1 LWAGGAAVQ
10 PSGHIE
16 RSDIAG
22 MRAYA
27 DELQGRFQRLTT
39 EGPEIHQRARAVQV
53 TEKSPDGFISVT
65 VGARGEL
72 IRLDLDPRIY
82 RRPDSRQLADA
93 ITDTIKAAGA
103 KAQEQV
109 LDLFEPLVPREEMQL
124 HMDGNLEGV
133 LERMAGQMLG
143 KG

>member
-1 LWAGGAAVQ
+1 MEPTGREE
-10 PSGHIE
+10 H
-16 RSDIAG
+16 SDLAG

-27 DELQGRFQRLTT
+27 DELQGRFQKMAT
-39 EGPEIHQRARAVQV
+39 EGPKLQERARTIQV
-53 TEKSPDGFISVT
+53 TEKSPDGLISAT

-82 RRPDSRQLADA
+82 RQPDSRELADT
-93 ITDTIKAAGA
+93 ITDTIKAAGV

-109 LDLFEPLVPREEMQL
+109 LEVFEPLVPREEMQL
-124 HMDGNLEGV
+124 HMDGNIEGV
-133 LERMAGQMLG
+133 LERMADQMHG

>member
-1 LWAGGAAVQ
+1 MQ

-109 LDLFEPLVPREEMQL
+109 LDLFEPLIPREELQL

>member
-1 LWAGGAAVQ
+1 
-10 PSGHIE
+10 
-16 RSDIAG
+16 
-22 MRAYA
+22 MRASV

-109 LDLFEPLVPREEMQL
+109 LDLFEPLIPREELQL

>member
-1 LWAGGAAVQ
+1 MQ

-27 DELQGRFQRLTT
+27 DELQGRFQKLTT

-109 LDLFEPLVPREEMQL
+109 LDLFEPLIPREELQL

-133 LERMAGQMLG
+133 LERMVGQMLG

>member
-1 LWAGGAAVQ
+1 MQ
-10 PSGHIE
+10 PSGHID

-27 DELQGRFQRLTT
+27 DELQGRLQKLTT
-39 EGPEIHQRARAVQV
+39 EGPEIHHRARAVQV

-82 RRPDSRQLADA
+82 RRPDSRQLADE
-93 ITDTIKAAGA
+93 ITNAIKAAGA

-109 LDLFEPLVPREEMQL
+109 LDLFEPLIPREELQL
-124 HMDGNLEGV
+124 HMDGDLEGV